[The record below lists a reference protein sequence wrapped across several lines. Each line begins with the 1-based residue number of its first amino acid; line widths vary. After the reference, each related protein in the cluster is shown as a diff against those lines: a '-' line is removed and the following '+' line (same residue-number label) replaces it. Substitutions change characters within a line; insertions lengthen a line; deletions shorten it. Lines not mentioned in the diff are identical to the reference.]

1 MTNVFVIQY
10 QYYHRAMSSGKFIGN
25 SRSFADILS
34 NLPIGIRIGL
44 LVMVALLTVAITT
57 GLFLLADRRMD
68 EASSELSSYG
78 DLVVLAASA
87 ERRAADLLILA
98 RDFITDRNAGAAVTF
113 ATRTSEV
120 ESLLD
125 RIANHPGATKA
136 GGQVDGLRASVRAA
150 AARFAEVRETGLGQF
165 HRQPAVMMI

>member
-1 MTNVFVIQY
+1 M
-10 QYYHRAMSSGKFIGN
+10 AMGDGKSFRN

-68 EASSELSSYG
+68 EASNELSSYG

-98 RDFITDRNAGAAVTF
+98 RDFITDRHVGAAVTF

-125 RIANHPGATKA
+125 RIANHPGAVKA
-136 GGQVDGLRASVRAA
+136 GGQVDGLRESVRGGGCPF
-150 AARFAEVRETGLGQF
+150 RRGQGN
-165 HRQPAVMMI
+165 QPDHGP